1 MKLFISILTLLFAQ
15 QVIAQK
21 PDTIWYNNKWEKTTQ
36 VSDRHYSRV
45 IKNLAKN
52 SFLVRDFYET
62 GAKQMEGI
70 FTALDPDIKNG
81 EFSYW
86 YRSGKKQMDATYENN
101 KQIKVCQYNEVGD
114 ITNEWERITS
124 IKIKDGKP
132 VTEYLVIE
140 RTPKFPGGKEALH
153 KFIKENM
160 LYGQDGI
167 KGQVVVRFEVNE
179 NGKVSNPVII
189 KSLSPEH
196 DREVLAMMKKMPKW
210 EPGKQDG
217 KYIIVTQT
225 LPIAFD

>member
-45 IKNLAKN
+45 IKNLAEN

-70 FTALDPDIKNG
+70 FTTLDPDIKNG

-101 KQIKVCQYNEVGD
+101 KQIKVCQYNEIGD

-140 RTPKFPGGKEALH
+140 RTPKFPGGEEALR

-160 LYGQDGI
+160 LYGQNGI

-189 KSLSPEH
+189 KSLSPKH